1 MKKTK
6 VEDKRRRDERAPRH
20 KKAGFV
26 DVPVAVI
33 DFPDIAMRGDH
44 DDDKIKELA
53 ESIKRYGLINPITVR
68 KSGSRFEVV
77 AGARRFHAVK
87 LLGLKVIECR
97 IAYGDSLEN
106 ELVKIHENIMRED
119 VNVVDESAF
128 LAAIMKK
135 QNIDQARLSRMIGKS
150 EAYVS
155 ERLKIM
161 KWDDVLRNTVASG
174 EISFSSARELSRIK
188 DSAVR
193 AEMTAHA
200 VKNGASPATAKQWA
214 DDANLYTP
222 ESEGA
227 VTPEGVR
234 VSDAADMVPRFPC
247 VICGGVHSVVDLV
260 VARLCKPCKS
270 ALVSDADAPALDSA
284 VS

>member
-1 MKKTK
+1 MKKK
-6 VEDKRRRDERAPRH
+6 KEDDKRRRDNVAPRH

-33 DFPDIAMRGDH
+33 DFPEYAMRGGH
-44 DDDKIKELA
+44 DEEKIRELA

-87 LLGLKVIECR
+87 SLGLKVIECR

-135 QNIDQARLSRMIGKS
+135 QNIDQARLSKMIGKS

-155 ERLKIM
+155 ERLKIG
-161 KWDDVLRNTVASG
+161 KWDDVLRNAVSSG
-174 EISFSSARELSRIK
+174 ELSFSSARELSRIK
-188 DSAVR
+188 DAAVR
-193 AEMTAHA
+193 AEMTLHG

-222 ESEGA
+222 SDEGA
-227 VTPEGVR
+227 GVPEGAR

-260 VARLCKPCKS
+260 MMRLCKPCKS
-270 ALVSDADAPALDSA
+270 ALTEDTDIPKSDPAGS
-284 VS
+284 